1 MVSYK
6 LFNLPEEWDNAT
18 KLSFL
23 QRRVIVYSIQ
33 YYMMDAT
40 VISDQQ
46 YDACARQLEAL
57 TKECTQEE
65 REKSRYWYCMSNF
78 TAATGF
84 DLYSKLT
91 DEDREYLSHIA
102 DIVLDDYRHG
112 RGIKAS
118 RDTQGI

>member
-1 MVSYK
+1 MVSCK
-6 LFNLPEEWDNAT
+6 LFNLPEEWNNTT

-33 YYMMDAT
+33 YYVMDAT

-57 TKECTQEE
+57 MKECTQEE
-65 REKSRYWYCMSNF
+65 CEKSRYWYCMNNF
-78 TAATGF
+78 TSATGF
-84 DLYSKLT
+84 DLHSKLT
-91 DEDREYLSHIA
+91 DEDREYLTHVA

-112 RGIKAS
+112 CGMRAS
-118 RDTQGI
+118 RDAQGI

>member
-1 MVSYK
+1 MVSCK
-6 LFNLPEEWDNAT
+6 LYNLPEEWDNAT

-57 TKECTQEE
+57 MKECTPEE
-65 REKSRYWYCMSNF
+65 CEKSRYWYCMSNF

-91 DEDREYLSHIA
+91 DEDREHLSHIA

-118 RDTQGI
+118 RDAQGI

>member
-6 LFNLPEEWDNAT
+6 LFNLPEEWDNVT

-33 YYMMDAT
+33 YYMMNAT

-46 YDACARQLEAL
+46 YDACARQLETL
-57 TKECTQEE
+57 MNECTQEE
-65 REKSRYWYCMSNF
+65 CEKSRYWYCMSNF

-112 RGIKAS
+112 RGMRAS
-118 RDTQGI
+118 RDTQDI

>member
-6 LFNLPEEWDNAT
+6 LFNLPEEWDNTT

-33 YYMMDAT
+33 YYMMNAT

-57 TKECTQEE
+57 MKECTQEE
-65 REKSRYWYCMSNF
+65 CEKSRYWYCMRNF
-78 TAATGF
+78 TSATGF

-91 DEDREYLSHIA
+91 DEDRKYLSHIA

-112 RGIKAS
+112 RGMRAS